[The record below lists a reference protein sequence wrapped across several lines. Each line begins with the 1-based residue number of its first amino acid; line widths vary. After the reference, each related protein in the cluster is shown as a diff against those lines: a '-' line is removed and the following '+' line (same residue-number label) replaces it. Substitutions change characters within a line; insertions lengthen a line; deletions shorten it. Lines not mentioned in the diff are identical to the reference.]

1 MMNKRSKIACTISLL
16 MGFSAPPLA
25 FAESA
30 NVATLLNQA
39 NQMNNQEQDDA
50 KELRNKAG
58 DNQALVTMADTLT
71 QDHKANQA
79 AVEALAKQENV
90 TLESYKPN
98 KAEQDRLDN
107 LKGAQFNDAF
117 LNASVR
123 DHKEALA
130 TFRKAK
136 TEMSGNPNVKV
147 YIDQTIPVLESH
159 LKMAENL
166 RHDNKVMG
174 SSENPENNKST
185 N

>member
-1 MMNKRSKIACTISLL
+1 MMNPRSKIACALSLL
-16 MGFSAPPLA
+16 IGVSAPGLA
-25 FAESA
+25 RAQAA
-30 NVATLLNQA
+30 NVASFLNMA
-39 NQMNNQEQDDA
+39 NQMNNEEQDEA
-50 KELRNKAG
+50 KALRSKAG

-79 AVEALAKQENV
+79 ALESLAKQENV
-90 TLESYKPN
+90 SLDSYKPN

-107 LKGAQFNDAF
+107 LNGAQFNHEF
-117 LNASVR
+117 LGANVR

-130 TFRKAK
+130 NFKRAK
-136 TEMSGNPNVKV
+136 IEMASDPNIKV

-166 RHDNKVMG
+166 RHDDKVMG
-174 SSENPENNKST
+174 SAENPENNKAT